1 MFVELRQ
8 LAHEFHWSFSSSAT
22 LCKHMLSKTRNAPK
36 PQPRDETRPT
46 GKNNDCDDIW
56 HEKWQKTENQM

>member
-1 MFVELRQ
+1 
-8 LAHEFHWSFSSSAT
+8 
-22 LCKHMLSKTRNAPK
+22 MLSKTRNAPK